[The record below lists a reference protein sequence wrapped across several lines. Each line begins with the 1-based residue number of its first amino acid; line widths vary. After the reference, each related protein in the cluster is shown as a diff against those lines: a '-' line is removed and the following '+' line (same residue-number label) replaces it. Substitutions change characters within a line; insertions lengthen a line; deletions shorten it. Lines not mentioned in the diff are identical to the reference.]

1 MYCACMVDSS
11 SSSSYYCCLISLCLS
26 SPRNNSRVVFNQHP
40 RSYNVLSSFS
50 RHKKSRH
57 HSHHS
62 RIVVTYHHAV
72 KDDFIRG
79 RRSCKEEAV
88 GEGRVERTM
97 RRHETRADHVA
108 RDLGTRLQLHFFP
121 LVGLFFLCVYEKS
134 HFLSLFSLRRL
145 SIKKL
150 SAGKTRRKKSPSS
163 PPRSFLASTEA
174 F

>member
-1 MYCACMVDSS
+1 M
-11 SSSSYYCCLISLCLS
+11 CLS

-40 RSYNVLSSFS
+40 RSYTKSSLFFFSSQKVSSSSFHRRVVESSS
-50 RHKKSRH
+50 RTIMPSKTTSSADDGPVKKRPS
-57 HSHHS
+57 
-62 RIVVTYHHAV
+62 A
-72 KDDFIRG
+72 
-79 RRSCKEEAV
+79 KEEL
-88 GEGRVERTM
+88 ERTM

-108 RDLGTRLQLHFFP
+108 RDLGTRFVQHFPSRTDSF
-121 LVGLFFLCVYEKS
+121 CVEFTKIS
-134 HFLSLFSLRRL
+134 FSLSFSLRRL

>member
-1 MYCACMVDSS
+1 MRRIQSTPSLVQRSLFFFSSQKVSS
-11 SSSSYYCCLISLCLS
+11 S
-26 SPRNNSRVVFNQHP
+26 F
-40 RSYNVLSSFS
+40 
-50 RHKKSRH
+50 
-57 HSHHS
+57 HHS

-88 GEGRVERTM
+88 GEGRVGADDASSRDA
-97 RRHETRADHVA
+97 RRPRRARSGYAFTITFSLSSDS
-108 RDLGTRLQLHFFP
+108 FF
-121 LVGLFFLCVYEKS
+121 CVFTKIS
-134 HFLSLFSLRRL
+134 FSLSFSLRRL